1 MLRSFPLPVQTR
13 LRQEG
18 TQVGTGK
25 GGDGSDS
32 RDSSAAHALSVRD
45 FDPIYERTGFRP
57 PTCQTFPGSRHIGN
71 QNTFDWAII
80 GVSELVGN
88 AIKHTRSPKFRL
100 FMWPPDRIGPMF
112 GVWDDELTLPR
123 IPTATPPNPHDL
135 RESGYG
141 LPSIRNFS
149 HAMGAQFF
157 APEKNPGKLVWFQ
170 LDTRS
175 AQWTDPDPR
184 NGLAQNKGG

>member
-1 MLRSFPLPVQTR
+1 MAVIAGTAQPHTPYRCVTLIRSTNELAFAR
-13 LRQEG
+13 LH
-18 TQVGTGK
+18 VK
-25 GGDGSDS
+25 
-32 RDSSAAHALSVRD
+32 HFLV
-45 FDPIYERTGFRP
+45 
-57 PTCQTFPGSRHIGN
+57 SRHIGN